1 MSHTLRSQGRRK
13 IQNQDEGI
21 KIIFKAVPS
30 YPENHLRLVYS
41 LRIPDSSHTHTHRY
55 THACALSQMYINL
68 IHQIFL
74 FLEAFYLADS
84 RKVKISNMPL
94 IY

>member
-30 YPENHLRLVYS
+30 YPENHLRLIYS
-41 LRIPDSSHTHTHRY
+41 LKIPDSSHTHTHRY
-55 THACALSQMYINL
+55 THACAFSNVYKFNTSDFPIPRGILSC
-68 IHQIFL
+68 
-74 FLEAFYLADS
+74 
-84 RKVKISNMPL
+84 R
-94 IY
+94 